1 MTSIRLRHVSVSFP
15 VYDVSSRS
23 LKKRLLNSATG
34 GRITEDAGGRI
45 PIVQALEDLNLT
57 FEHGTRVGLVGHNG
71 AGKTTLLRVLAGIYE
86 PNEGTVEINGQ
97 VAPMFDQS
105 LGMDPESSGYENIL
119 LRGLCLGMSRREI
132 LARTNDIAGFTEL
145 GDFLSLPIRTYSD
158 GMRTRLAF
166 AVSTAIQPDILLL
179 DEGIAAGD
187 ASFLEKANKRL
198 HAFTEQAAILV
209 LASHNDVLIK
219 RMCTT
224 AILMEHGRV
233 IAQGET
239 QEILALYA
247 ERKGKSLHGGWA
259 SS

>member
-1 MTSIRLRHVSVSFP
+1 
-15 VYDVSSRS
+15 
-23 LKKRLLNSATG
+23 
-34 GRITEDAGGRI
+34 
-45 PIVQALEDLNLT
+45 
-57 FEHGTRVGLVGHNG
+57 
-71 AGKTTLLRVLAGIYE
+71 
-86 PNEGTVEINGQ
+86 
-97 VAPMFDQS
+97 
-105 LGMDPESSGYENIL
+105 
-119 LRGLCLGMSRREI
+119 
-132 LARTNDIAGFTEL
+132 
-145 GDFLSLPIRTYSD
+145 
-158 GMRTRLAF
+158 MRTRLAF